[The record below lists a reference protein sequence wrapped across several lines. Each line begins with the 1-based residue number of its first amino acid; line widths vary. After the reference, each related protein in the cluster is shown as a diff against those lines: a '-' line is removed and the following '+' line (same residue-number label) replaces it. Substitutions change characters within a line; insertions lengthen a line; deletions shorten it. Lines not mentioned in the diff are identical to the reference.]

1 MPTRSFN
8 PVLLVLLVLVGLA
21 SAFSAFSARCGEE
34 AQPEEGLDTIL
45 YNDPKLR
52 PDQTKITKDDYL
64 YVTGKHKIDLKK
76 KSCDI
81 KEVQYGEQDS
91 EYAAGLSA
99 RDEGRYTVAAYH
111 FVKSWEGLKGKTR
124 TNWPAEYC
132 NYQAGLALY
141 TFGKFGGYTG
151 KTGTVYDPPAVYFK
165 RALEAN
171 PRSRFMPDMV
181 SKIPICL
188 TEEGKL
194 DEAVAA
200 IKDGEDKIKQ
210 YRTEGVAVAPG
221 YSEVADRATAQLS
234 VAAAKLAEKKA
245 SAAGAGADWQTVS
258 DLWHSAS
265 GKCDRF
271 PELQADAVDGE
282 LQALINMK
290 NYDGVISQAQTYV
303 DKYQS
308 TGDNKVLPL
317 LPGSYMALGKAFMGK
332 AAQNEERKM
341 TPQANQNYAEARW
354 QFIHVVAQF
363 FDKDE
368 YVANAHFLAGVC
380 YDKLKDLEP
389 DAPDKAVRHWRL
401 VVQNFPNSSF
411 KALAEQQLAT
421 AGASIA
427 PAPAPEPKKDEP
439 KKDKT

>member
-1 MPTRSFN
+1 MTRNPKKASTPSPITTRSRSPTRPRS
-8 PVLLVLLVLVGLA
+8 P
-21 SAFSAFSARCGEE
+21 R
-34 AQPEEGLDTIL
+34 TITCTSL
-45 YNDPKLR
+45 
-52 PDQTKITKDDYL
+52 
-64 YVTGKHKIDLKK
+64 GKHRIDIKR

-81 KEVQYGEQDS
+81 KEIQYGEQDS
-91 EYAAGLSA
+91 EFAAGLAA
-99 RDEGRYTVAAYH
+99 RDEARYSVAAYH
-111 FVKSWEGLKGKTR
+111 FVKSLDALSGKTR
-124 TNWPAEYC
+124 TNWPPEYC

-151 KTGTVYDPPAVYFK
+151 RTGTVYDPPAVYFK

-171 PRSRFMPDMV
+171 PRSRFMPDIV

-194 DEAVAA
+194 DEAAAA
-200 IKDGEDKIKQ
+200 IKDGNDKIKA
-210 YRTEGVAVAPG
+210 YRNEGVAVAPG
-221 YSEVADRATAQLS
+221 YAEVADKAQAQLA
-234 VAAAKLAEKKA
+234 VAAARLAEKKA
-245 SAAGAGADWQTVS
+245 GKGGAGADWQTVA
-258 DLWHSAS
+258 DLWHSA
-265 GKCDRF
+265 GNKADHF

-303 DKYQS
+303 EKYQN

-332 AAQNEERKM
+332 AAQSEERKM

-363 FDKDE
+363 FDKDD

-389 DAPDKAVRHWRL
+389 DAADKAVRHWRL
-401 VVQNFPNSSF
+401 VVSNFPNSSF
-411 KALAEQQLAT
+411 KPLAEQQLAN
-421 AGASIA
+421 AGAAASIA
-427 PAPAPEPKKDEP
+427 PAPVAPEPP
-439 KKDKT
+439 KKEEPRKDKG